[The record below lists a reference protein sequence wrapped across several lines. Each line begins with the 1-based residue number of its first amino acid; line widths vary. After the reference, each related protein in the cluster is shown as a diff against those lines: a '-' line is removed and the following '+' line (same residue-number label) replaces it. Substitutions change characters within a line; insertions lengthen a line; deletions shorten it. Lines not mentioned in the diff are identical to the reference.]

1 VGDLHFDVAVF
12 IVYANGRV
20 DFIGMDSVKGGQVVG
35 IMGHDVSRIGPTVG
49 WLGLVLLSEV
59 VVGDSSALRFLGS

>member
-1 VGDLHFDVAVF
+1 MGDLHFDVAVF

-35 IMGHDVSRIGPTVG
+35 TMEHDVSRIGPTVG
-49 WLGLVLLSEV
+49 
-59 VVGDSSALRFLGS
+59 